1 MFVTRGRLA
10 AEFAQGRSLGDIARE
25 LGLHPSTVGYWAAKH
40 GLQPPHAAKY
50 ARRGA
55 PDRQELERL
64 VAGGATLKEIA
75 AALDRSTATV
85 RHWLERWGIERVDQR
100 RNPLPPDAPREI
112 EMSCPRHGVTRFRL
126 DNRRSYRCLR
136 CRQERVAER
145 RRMVKRL
152 LVAEAGGRCVRCG
165 YDRCIAA
172 LQFHHLDPSTKSF
185 TLSSNGVTR
194 SLDRAREEAG
204 KCILL
209 CANCHAEVEA
219 GFETPRGGFE
229 PPRTD

>member
-1 MFVTRGRLA
+1 V
-10 AEFAQGRSLGDIARE
+10 
-25 LGLHPSTVGYWAAKH
+25 HPSTVGYWAAKY
-40 GLQPPHAAKY
+40 GLEPPHAQKY

-55 PDRQELERL
+55 PDRELLERL
-64 VAGGATLKEIA
+64 AQEGLTLREMA
-75 AALDRSTATV
+75 VALDRSTATV
-85 RHWLERWGIERVDQR
+85 RHWLKRWRIERVDGR
-100 RNPLPPDAPREI
+100 RTRVPPNAPSEV

-126 DNRRSYRCLR
+126 DHRRSYRCLL
-136 CRQERVAER
+136 CRQEQVAER
-145 RRMVKRL
+145 RRRIKRI
-152 LVAEAGGRCVRCG
+152 LVAEAGGRCRRCG

-172 LQFHHLDPSTKSF
+172 LQFHHLDPGTKSF
-185 TLSSNGVTR
+185 TLSSQGITR
-194 SLDRAREEAG
+194 SLDRAREEAR

>member
-1 MFVTRGRLA
+1 MTRSRLS
-10 AEFAQGRSLGDIARE
+10 AEFERGRSLGQIARE
-25 LGLHPSTVGYWAAKH
+25 LGVHPSTVGYWAAKY
-40 GLQPPHAAKY
+40 GLQPPHAEKY
-50 ARRGA
+50 ARRGP
-55 PDRQELERL
+55 PDRELLERL
-64 VAGGATLKEIA
+64 AGEGATLREIA

-85 RHWLERWGIERVDQR
+85 RHWLERWGVERVDGR
-100 RNPLPPDAPREI
+100 RILPPDAPRDRD
-112 EMSCPRHGVTRFRL
+112 MSCPRHGVTRFRL
-126 DNRRSYRCLR
+126 DHRRSYRCLL
-136 CRQERVAER
+136 CRQEQVAER
-145 RRMVKRL
+145 RRRIKRI
-152 LVAEAGGRCVRCG
+152 LVAEAGGRCRNCG

-185 TLSSNGVTR
+185 TLSNKGITR
-194 SLDRAREEAG
+194 ALQRAREEAR

>member
-1 MFVTRGRLA
+1 VFVTRDELA
-10 AEFAQGRSLGDIARE
+10 AEFERGRSLGQIARD
-25 LGLHPSTVGYWAAKH
+25 LGVHPSTVGHWAAKH
-40 GLQPPHAAKY
+40 GLEPPHARTY

-55 PDRQELERL
+55 PDRQHPERL
-64 VAGGATLKEIA
+64 AAEGATLKEIA

-85 RHWLERWGIERVDQR
+85 RHWLKRWGIERPDR
-100 RNPLPPDAPREI
+100 RRAELHPDAPRDVQ
-112 EMSCPRHGVTRFRL
+112 MTCPHHGVTRFRL
-126 DNRRSYRCLR
+126 DHRRSYRCQQCGR
-136 CRQERVAER
+136 ERVAER
-145 RRMVKRL
+145 RRAVKRI
-152 LVAEAGGRCVRCG
+152 LVAEAGGSCAKCG

-172 LQFHHLDPSTKSF
+172 LQFHHLEPSTKAF
-185 TLSSNGVTR
+185 AVSSNGVTR
-194 SLDRAREEAG
+194 SLERAREEAR